1 MNNIKT
7 LEQERAKFCLEKVKE
22 IKSNQDKSF
31 QDKFKTAA
39 RNLPSFIVSNGLIPT
54 LAFYKSK
61 EEKKKVYEIINKWLK
76 RKEIIKSEALS
87 DLVNEDKDFNTL
99 RLATMEVLALA
110 NWLKRIVEIEL
121 KE

>member
-1 MNNIKT
+1 MNVIRT

-22 IKSNQDKSF
+22 IKSNQDKST

-61 EEKKKVYEIINKWLK
+61 EEKKKVYEIINKFMKL
-76 RKEIIKSEALS
+76 
-87 DLVNEDKDFNTL
+87 
-99 RLATMEVLALA
+99 
-110 NWLKRIVEIEL
+110 
-121 KE
+121 